1 MERIE
6 WIEVSNEVIT
16 TTNIE
21 SKLVIYNNR
30 IKSITNL
37 NIIVSY
43 FNL

>member
-16 TTNIE
+16 TANIE